1 MKRVALL
8 FVLAVLVPSV
18 LLALLAARTLR
29 DQQFVVERQQSLIYQ
44 TTTDALAKEIND
56 YLADQ
61 QRQFNELVEGLVTN
75 PQPRTAAATFDDR
88 LRAAWPLAEVG
99 FCVTLNGS
107 LLCPSPAARPEART
121 FCLDNGG
128 FLANRESVEVY
139 WNDYSG
145 KSLNQAG
152 GRAGNQPTELPPQVP
167 SSYQLNVPSAP
178 SVSNFSNLKAQSR
191 KINPAQQGQQIFA
204 PNEPAAS
211 EPNTSK
217 IMSTEAEFG
226 QLIGEAN
233 DGMLARFVQNKLRL
247 MFWHRLVREPQLIF
261 GAQLHLEH
269 LGRLLSAVLDGKNQ
283 SPTGNESSWS
293 RNYRGSVWNES
304 KAAVAGLPDG
314 ICAIILDDN
323 ANPVAISAPEI
334 RSLAARSGNGKTDES
349 FSANFRKK
357 FKTDLKR
364 PFVATEIGE
373 ALPHW
378 EVAAYLMNPDA
389 LKKAALTIRISL
401 GLLIAL
407 LLIAMI
413 VGSWLIVN
421 DLNHQ
426 VTLARQKTDF
436 VSNVSHELKTPLTSI
451 RMFSELLADGR
462 VSDPAKQRSYL
473 HIITAEA
480 ARLTRLINNVLDF
493 ARFERGEKKYNFQDC
508 DLVGVARETAESY
521 RPHLEN
527 NGFTLDC
534 RLGDAP
540 FKVRG
545 DADALAQ
552 ILVNLLSNAEKYSN
566 DHKQIEIETV
576 RHESPLP
583 YAELRVLDRGLG
595 VPPGCEEKIFEN
607 FYRAH
612 DSLASGIPG
621 SGLGL
626 TLARQMAR
634 AHGGDVVYQP
644 REGGGSCFS
653 LRLPIQPNSVA
664 TDVRRLGHPE

>member
-29 DQQFVVERQQSLIYQ
+29 DQQFVVERQQSLLYQ
-44 TTTDALAKEIND
+44 TATDALAKEINA
-56 YLADQ
+56 YLADA
-61 QRQFNELVEGLVTN
+61 QRQFNEWVEALVTN
-75 PQPRTAAATFDDR
+75 PQPHTAAATFDDR

-99 FCVTLNGS
+99 FCVTLNGN
-107 LLCPSPAARPEART
+107 LLCPSPTARPETRT

-139 WNDYSG
+139 WNDYTPKG
-145 KSLNQAG
+145 LGLRGVNQQAEPQTQAPATVLANSSRG
-152 GRAGNQPTELPPQVP
+152 EFGNNLQPT
-167 SSYQLNVPSAP
+167 A
-178 SVSNFSNLKAQSR
+178 NLKIQSR
-191 KINPAQQGQQIFA
+191 KINPAQQVQQIFV
-204 PNEPAAS
+204 PNEPAAL
-211 EPNTSK
+211 EQNTSK
-217 IMSTEAEFG
+217 IVSAEAEFH
-226 QLIGEAN
+226 QLIGDAN
-233 DGMLARFVQNKLRL
+233 DGMVARFVQNKLRL
-247 MFWHRLVREPQLIF
+247 MFWHRLARDPQLVF
-261 GAQLHLEH
+261 GTQVDLNRITASLREILEAKPDQ
-269 LGRLLSAVLDGKNQ
+269 RYNAVNSSSYNVVKEISQ
-283 SPTGNESSWS
+283 SGGWN
-293 RNYRGSVWNES
+293 RGETAEINL
-304 KAAVAGLPDG
+304 A
-314 ICAIILDDN
+314 ILDDN
-323 ANPVAISAPEI
+323 ARPVAVS
-334 RSLAARSGNGKTDES
+334 KTS
-349 FSANFRKK
+349 SQANWKH
-357 FKTDLKR
+357 

-389 LKKAALTIRISL
+389 LKKTALTIRISL

-421 DLNHQ
+421 DLNRQ

-493 ARFERGEKKYNFQDC
+493 ARLERGEKKYNFQDC
-508 DLVGVARETAESY
+508 DLVSVARETAESY

-534 RLGDAP
+534 RLGELP
-540 FKVRG
+540 LKVRG

-566 DHKQIEIETV
+566 DHKQIEIETAG
-576 RHESPLP
+576 HESPLP
-583 YAELRVLDRGLG
+583 YAEVRVLDRGLG

-612 DSLASGIPG
+612 DSLASGIQG

-634 AHGGDVVYQP
+634 AHGGDVVHES
-644 REGGGSCFS
+644 RSGGGSCFA
-653 LRLPIQPNSVA
+653 LRLPLHPDSA
-664 TDVRRLGHPE
+664 TADLSRL